1 MRRQPSHLVY
11 VIIYI
16 FINAV
21 GGLMIYR
28 TQDVSKKKV
37 CVPSVMQHRLMFP
50 HKNISIQ
57 HLWCHFS
64 EILVYFGE

>member
-50 HKNISIQ
+50 HKNIS
-57 HLWCHFS
+57 
-64 EILVYFGE
+64 